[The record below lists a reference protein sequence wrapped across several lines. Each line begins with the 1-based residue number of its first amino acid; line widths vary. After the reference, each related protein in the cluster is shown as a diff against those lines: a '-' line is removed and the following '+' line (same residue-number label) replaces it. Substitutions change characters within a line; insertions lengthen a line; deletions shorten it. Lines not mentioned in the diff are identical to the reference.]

1 VPTKGGFQGGGAGNV
16 TINPA
21 DLPAMPTTVSLVKL
35 ALARSGDKGDFANI
49 GVIARKPEYLPF
61 IKAALTEA
69 ALAEY
74 FSHHVKGSVE
84 RWDVPGINGVN
95 FLMKQALGG
104 GGIASLNV
112 DPQAKAYA
120 QVLLD
125 YPIPVSNALAE
136 TLA

>member
-1 VPTKGGFQGGGAGNV
+1 
-16 TINPA
+16 
-21 DLPAMPTTVSLVKL
+21 MH
-35 ALARSGDKGDFANI
+35 
-49 GVIARKPEYLPF
+49 VIARKPEYLPL
-61 IKAALTEA
+61 IKAALSEE

-74 FSHHVKGSVE
+74 FSHLVKGSVQ
-84 RWDVPGINGVN
+84 RWDVPGINGMN

-120 QVLLD
+120 QMLLD
-125 YPIPVSNALAE
+125 FPVPVSSDLAE